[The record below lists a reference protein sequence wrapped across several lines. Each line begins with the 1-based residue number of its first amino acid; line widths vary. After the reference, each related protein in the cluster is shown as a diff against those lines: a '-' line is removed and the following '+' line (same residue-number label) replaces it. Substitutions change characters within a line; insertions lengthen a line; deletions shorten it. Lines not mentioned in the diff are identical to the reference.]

1 MVVGLYTSRVVL
13 KALGETDFGIYG
25 VVGGVLTLF
34 KFLKL
39 SITNCTQRFISYA
52 VGKKDTVLLRNTFTT
67 SLYIHLIIGIVIVI
81 LCESIGVWFLNNV
94 LNIPNERMAAANWV
108 LQFSI
113 ISVFFTITSIP
124 YIATII
130 AHEKMSAFAYLSL
143 LEAFLKLGI
152 AIAIDYYGGDR
163 LILYAG
169 LLALSVLIIRVAY
182 NIYCGKHFT
191 ETGYSLKKD
200 KSIIKEFTSFVSWN
214 MYMVLAT
221 FGPGQGLNMLLNIF
235 FGPAVNAARSIS
247 YTVQGHIT
255 QFTHNFMVAVRPQIV
270 KYYAEGD
277 LKNMYKL
284 MFRSA
289 KFSFFLMFVITLPIW
304 ICSDQILEIWL
315 DKVPRYS
322 VEFCDIVLLINLVNV
337 FSNPLL
343 AATQATGN
351 MKLHSIL
358 GGTNLLLILPVAYI
372 VLKMGGEPMSVF
384 YVSFI
389 FYIFHVLI
397 KLYVNKKI
405 LNFPIMDFLKNNLLK
420 CWAIA
425 ILIGILPYYL
435 HKIMPQTILSMLFVF
450 TLCLILS
457 VSVIYLYGLD
467 KTEKGFLRNKIS
479 SVTKKFKKRNGNT

>member
-1 MVVGLYTSRVVL
+1 
-13 KALGETDFGIYG
+13 
-25 VVGGVLTLF
+25 
-34 KFLKL
+34 
-39 SITNCTQRFISYA
+39 
-52 VGKKDTVLLRNTFTT
+52 
-67 SLYIHLIIGIVIVI
+67 
-81 LCESIGVWFLNNV
+81 
-94 LNIPNERMAAANWV
+94 
-108 LQFSI
+108 
-113 ISVFFTITSIP
+113 
-124 YIATII
+124 
-130 AHEKMSAFAYLSL
+130 
-143 LEAFLKLGI
+143 
-152 AIAIDYYGGDR
+152 
-163 LILYAG
+163 
-169 LLALSVLIIRVAY
+169 
-182 NIYCGKHFT
+182 
-191 ETGYSLKKD
+191 
-200 KSIIKEFTSFVSWN
+200 
-214 MYMVLAT
+214 
-221 FGPGQGLNMLLNIF
+221 
-235 FGPAVNAARSIS
+235 
-247 YTVQGHIT
+247 
-255 QFTHNFMVAVRPQIV
+255 
-270 KYYAEGD
+270 
-277 LKNMYKL
+277 

-384 YVSFI
+384 YVSLI